1 MISRSFKTVRRLR
14 EAWKQGNVFL
24 VTVSF
29 VRVGSQISPRRA
41 KKDSNILSPGRT
53 RSVKCPTPG
62 PTKTIKSPPHALP
75 LPPPPPTGFTLIGAS
90 PTEAWNKAKISP
102 YTPLKTALPK
112 REKHST
118 NNAFWLVES
127 RDAYR
132 LLLSLS
138 AYHLYGKPGNSG
150 ENSNGTA
157 HSGGNFPEKKVIP
170 FEVFPFPRFY
180 RNDRNFLYHLFRLLV
195 PGFMSRESEKFTSI
209 L

>member
-1 MISRSFKTVRRLR
+1 MPYPWANKD
-14 EAWKQGNVFL
+14 N
-24 VTVSF
+24 
-29 VRVGSQISPRRA
+29 QI
-41 KKDSNILSPGRT
+41 
-53 RSVKCPTPG
+53 PTPC
-62 PTKTIKSPPHALP
+62 PAS
-75 LPPPPPTGFTLIGAS
+75 PPPPPTGFTLIGAS

-195 PGFMSRESEKFTSI
+195 PGFMSRESEKFTGI